1 MDRIIPTLKNNPKF
15 ICKTVN
21 TTAKS
26 ILTKQIVD
34 ITDSTI
40 REICKYLSGQFFVRI
55 DYMHSDSQEKT
66 ITKVLTRISDHA
78 THYCDKN
85 GKLLRNKIFFIP
97 VKKHKTIIK
106 VITPDINPIKSQIIS
121 IVFIGTD
128 ALLVCKKFLNTQKMI
143 DFKNTGL
150 SVNTLYQKE
159 VVEGRSEWQISY
171 KTIEAKNVDEIFTD
185 VDTNSLIQYVKNWEN
200 SKGFYKMV
208 NLIHKTGILLYGPP
222 GTGKTTFAKAIAKE
236 IKADTYIINMIDFNE
251 SQIERLKE
259 DIEEYQ
265 DSSRTIVILFEDI
278 DCIFSTRDKL
288 QTEKQKQAA
297 QLLLQF
303 LDGVYS
309 LSNVLFI
316 ATTNHIEFLD
326 KALIRE
332 GRFDVKIE
340 MPNISESTSEKLCN
354 HFKLS
359 VEETSAIL
367 QDETFPINPAYLQNK
382 IVKHIIEKSKE
393 NTNVSA

>member
-21 TTAKS
+21 TTTKS

-40 REICKYLSGQFFVRI
+40 REICRYLSGQFFVKI

-97 VKKHKTIIK
+97 VKNHKTIIK
-106 VITPDINPIKSQIIS
+106 VITPDINPIKSQIIT
-121 IVFIGTD
+121 IAFIGTD

-143 DFKNTGL
+143 DFKNSGL
-150 SVNTLYQKE
+150 TVNTLYQKE
-159 VVEGRSEWQISY
+159 ATNGKITWRVSY
-171 KTIEAKNVDEIFTD
+171 KTIEAKNIDEIFTD

-236 IKADTYIINMIDFNE
+236 IKADMYIINMVDFNE

-265 DSSRTIVILFEDI
+265 DSSMTIVILFEDI